1 MQEKFIT
8 HELALELLELGFD
21 EPCFTSYNTKG
32 VLMDIWETPGF
43 VTNSSL
49 RDPKNF
55 NASSNSKLL
64 KDYLD
69 NPFTTAP
76 TWQDA
81 LDWFDKTYGL
91 FSCFFKAN
99 TLLLKENYYVFYI
112 TDKNNVDLEEVEER
126 YDVILEKA
134 HQEIEGNYVNA
145 ELHDNLIF
153 EEKYGFKTVVE
164 ARLECIKKL
173 IEIAKSK

>member
-1 MQEKFIT
+1 MQEKFVPY
-8 HELALELLELGFD
+8 EFALELKELGFD
-21 EPCFTSYNTKG
+21 EECFAVYSEHDKTRVYDESFIKEG
-32 VLMDIWETPGF
+32 
-43 VTNSSL
+43 
-49 RDPKNF
+49 
-55 NASSNSKLL
+55 L
-64 KDYLD
+64 KIQ
-69 NPFTTAP
+69 AP

-81 LDWFDKTYGL
+81 FDWFDKTYGL

-112 TDKNNVDLEEVEER
+112 TDKNNVELEEVEER

-145 ELHDNLIF
+145 ELHDKLIF

-173 IEIAKSK
+173 IELVKSK